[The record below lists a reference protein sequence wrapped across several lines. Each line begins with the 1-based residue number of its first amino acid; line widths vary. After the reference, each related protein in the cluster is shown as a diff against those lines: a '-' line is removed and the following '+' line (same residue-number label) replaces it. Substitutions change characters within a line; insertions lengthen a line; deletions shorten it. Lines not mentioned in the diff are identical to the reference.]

1 MGIGRN
7 AVITRILAAAGLAG
21 CTLVS
26 WWPAGDAVASDCP
39 GVEVVFARGTAE
51 PPGVGWMGQ
60 QFIDALRW
68 RVGGRPVGVY
78 PVNFPSVSEFG
89 PTVAG
94 IADAAGHITDMVA
107 GCPDTALVLGGYSR
121 GAALIGYLT
130 APAPAADGFP
140 PPLPPQAD
148 GHIAAVALLGR
159 PSAAF
164 LNSLGAPPL
173 VIGPRFAAKSIDLCA
188 PGDPVC
194 SAGADGAAHT
204 AYAANG
210 MTAQAAD
217 FAAAHL
223 RPPDTLSD
231 QPL

>member
-1 MGIGRN
+1 VGIGRI
-7 AVITRILAAAGLAG
+7 AVITRILAATGLAG
-21 CTLVS
+21 CTLLS
-26 WWPAGDAVASDCP
+26 WPAADAAAAGCP
-39 GVEVVFARGTAE
+39 DVEVVFARGTAE

-78 PVNFPSVSEFG
+78 PVNFPAVPEFA

-94 IADAAGHITDMVA
+94 VADAAGHITEMAA

-140 PPLPPQAD
+140 PPLPPETA
-148 GHIAAVALLGR
+148 GHVAAVALLGR
-159 PSAAF
+159 PSAEF

-173 VIGPRFAAKSIDLCA
+173 AVGPAFAAKTIELCA

-194 SAGADGAAHT
+194 SGGADGNAHA

-217 FAAAHL
+217 FTAEHL
-223 RPPDTLSD
+223 RRPETVPG

>member
-1 MGIGRN
+1 M
-7 AVITRILAAAGLAG
+7 ITRILAAAGLWG
-21 CTLVS
+21 CALLYWS
-26 WWPAGDAVASDCP
+26 AGDAATSGCP
-39 GVEVVFARGTAE
+39 DVEVVFARGTAE

-78 PVNFPSVSEFG
+78 PVDFPAVPEFG
-89 PTVAG
+89 PTIAG
-94 IADAAGHITDMVA
+94 VADAAGHITDMAA

-130 APAPAADGFP
+130 EPTPAADGFP
-140 PPLPPQAD
+140 APLPPEAA
-148 GHIAAVALLGR
+148 GRVAAVALLGR

-164 LNSLGAPPL
+164 LNSLGAPP
-173 VIGPRFAAKSIDLCA
+173 VAIGPSYAPKTIELCA
-188 PGDPVC
+188 PGDPIC
-194 SAGADGAAHT
+194 SAGADGAAHA

-217 FAAAHL
+217 FAADRL
-223 RPPDTLSD
+223 RAPEAD
-231 QPL
+231 QQT